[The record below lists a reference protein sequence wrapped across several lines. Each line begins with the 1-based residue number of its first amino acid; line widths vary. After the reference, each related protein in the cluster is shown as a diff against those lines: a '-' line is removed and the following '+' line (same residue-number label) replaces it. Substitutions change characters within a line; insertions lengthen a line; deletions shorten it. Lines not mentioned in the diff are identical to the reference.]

1 MHPIALVISDT
12 TVHVAM
18 TLHTLPS
25 PRLDRQ
31 RFPMDTPALFAASA
45 RNLAAALVFWL
56 CLAGAAPAA
65 TLQFVSGSIVN
76 VGEDINCVSQVEIR
90 EQAYA
95 GYALRDGRI
104 PGVGER
110 WYAHVVISH
119 PGNPCPSGGSA
130 TGIEIVLPPN
140 TAFAIDTANPLF
152 CAVRTSGGQVS
163 VYYRSNQGCSQ
174 TPSTGLHGYYLLGL
188 TIASGTFLE
197 LMVPLVSSKPLTAAT
212 VEFVVNDDVGVYG
225 TPQDNAVYVT
235 SDVVFRTDF
244 DNDVVVPDVCLLSG
258 TVSCALAP

>member
-1 MHPIALVISDT
+1 MDKPAGFAAFVCALV
-12 TVHVAM
+12 
-18 TLHTLPS
+18 
-25 PRLDRQ
+25 
-31 RFPMDTPALFAASA
+31 
-45 RNLAAALVFWL
+45 AALVAFPG
-56 CLAGAAPAA
+56 LAGTARAA
-65 TLQFVSGSIVN
+65 TLQFVSGSIVSIGQD
-76 VGEDINCVSQVEIR
+76 VNCVSQIETR

-130 TGIEIVLPPN
+130 TGIEIVLPAN
-140 TAFAIDTANPLF
+140 TTFAIDAANPLF
-152 CAVRTSGGQVS
+152 CAVRTSSGQVS

-174 TPSTGLHGYYLLGL
+174 TPTTGLHGYYLLGL

-212 VEFVVNDDVGVYG
+212 VEFVVNPDVGVYG

-258 TVSCALAP
+258 TLSCALAP